1 VTDATCPI
9 YPLDTGV
16 RWLARGLSVA
26 VAAAVVLLLAGEGPF
41 DPRELTRPEAA
52 LMSLFW
58 TAWLGLLVAWR
69 WELLGGT
76 MTVGGIAGFY
86 AAELVAAGHFPRGWA
101 FAMIALPGA
110 LFLWCG
116 LRARGHRPC
125 SG

>member
-1 VTDATCPI
+1 VTDATWPVD
-9 YPLDTGV
+9 PRVTAV
-16 RWLARGLSVA
+16 RWLARGLSIAIAATVA
-26 VAAAVVLLLAGEGPF
+26 LFLVGEGPF
-41 DPRELTRPEAA
+41 DPRESTRPEAV

-86 AAELVAAGHFPRGWA
+86 AAEFVAAGHFPRGWA
-101 FAMIALPGA
+101 FAVIALPGA

-116 LRARGHRPC
+116 LRARGRRLSP
-125 SG
+125 G